1 MVQQAVEAIAY
12 AACFLIIA
20 ASATA
25 LRLCCLF
32 RAIRLCVFCRH
43 QQRLICGCF
52 FAFKGKIVYRTF
64 LFLTKVIILALKN

>member
-1 MVQQAVEAIAY
+1 MVQQAVEAIAS

-32 RAIRLCVFCRH
+32 RAIRLCVFL
-43 QQRLICGCF
+43 QTPTAFNLWLF
-52 FAFKGKIVYRTF
+52 FRF
-64 LFLTKVIILALKN
+64 

>member
-32 RAIRLCVFCRH
+32 RAIRLCVF
-43 QQRLICGCF
+43 
-52 FAFKGKIVYRTF
+52 FADTNSV
-64 LFLTKVIILALKN
+64 